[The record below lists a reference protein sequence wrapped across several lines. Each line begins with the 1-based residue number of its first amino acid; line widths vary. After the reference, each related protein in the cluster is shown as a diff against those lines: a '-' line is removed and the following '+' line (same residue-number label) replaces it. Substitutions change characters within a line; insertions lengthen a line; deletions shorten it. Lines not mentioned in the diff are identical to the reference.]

1 MAEDSP
7 DAGAVDAALARASRW
22 LDDVPGV
29 VGIGQGEAE
38 GAPTIDV
45 WMTPGHDP
53 GQLPSQ
59 LLGLPVRVRD
69 SGGPVEPQPD

>member
-1 MAEDSP
+1 MADDVSGP
-7 DAGAVDAALARASRW
+7 DVDAALATASRW

-29 VGIGQGEAE
+29 VGVGQGEAE

-45 WMTPGHDP
+45 WMTPGHDS

-59 LLGLPVRVRD
+59 LLGVPVRVRD
-69 SGGPVEPQPD
+69 PGGPVEAQPD